1 MGTKVRNIRM
11 TPTKQSLINA
21 FVSLVNKKDFD
32 KILIADIT
40 NGAQVNRATFYAHF
54 NDKYELLDYM
64 INDSASTVIEKRTLG
79 VVKFDQNNI
88 IQLVLAVCD
97 FHQPPNIQCRRSYL
111 SLAPLLK
118 EKMIIELKKYMLRS
132 LDNILTEI
140 EKNFYV
146 SIYANIIHEA
156 GYLWASG
163 DTSFHK
169 EEVAMK
175 VSLLITEDISRISM
189 NDIRI

>member
-21 FVSLVNKKDFD
+21 FVNLVNEKDFD
-32 KILIADIT
+32 KISIADIT

-54 NDKYELLDYM
+54 NDKYELLDYI

-79 VVKFDQNNI
+79 VVKFDQNSI

-97 FHQPPNIQCRRSYL
+97 FHQQPNIQCRRSYL

-118 EKMIIELKKYMLRS
+118 EKMLIELKNYLLSS
-132 LDNILTEI
+132 LDNIFTDT

-163 DTSFHK
+163 NTSFGK
-169 EEVAMK
+169 EEIAK
-175 VSLLITEDISRISM
+175 KASLLVAGDHSKNI
-189 NDIRI
+189 